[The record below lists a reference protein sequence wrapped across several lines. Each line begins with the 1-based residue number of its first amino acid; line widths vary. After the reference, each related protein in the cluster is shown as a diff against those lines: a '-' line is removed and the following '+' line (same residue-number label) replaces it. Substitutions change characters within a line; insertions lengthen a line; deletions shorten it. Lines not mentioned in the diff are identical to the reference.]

1 MTQRGLFRGVAWLA
15 AAAMALGGL
24 SLTAPPASAAPTSPV
39 VDVDHTVAG
48 TSGDVVLAWLPV
60 AGATSYKVEVDTSD
74 LFTAPLSWS
83 STTFGLRATPTVP
96 LPAGTTYWR
105 VAAIDGSGQGEWTVS
120 TFERSTAAGPALL
133 SPGASGAETLDHP
146 TEPPVLTWEP
156 VPGAKSYTVA
166 WSTNDLFPEGGT
178 TTTATTTT
186 TAYAVPTLL
195 ARGVTWY
202 WRVQANLDNSLTTE
216 WSANGEFVV
225 SWPSSAPTLLAP
237 DDDPGGARPVSD
249 VAMRWAT
256 VPGAKSYKV
265 YVATDPDFASQISG
279 SPFAVMTTSYAPART
294 LDNAA
299 YYWKVAAVDTAGND
313 GPPSATRQFSRAWG
327 PTTAAGMSV
336 GQRVA
341 APAVVAPASGSSV
354 TSDDF
359 RLEWTAVPR
368 AAVYEV
374 WVTKETS
381 NFFTDSGKIVKCY
394 TPHTSLTAFDAS
406 GALSAGNW
414 MKFPGDC
421 LKALDVGAGGTFR
434 WRVRALDLGAADV
447 GSHQLPG
454 NVDALTR
461 FVRSAWSDRDT
472 AADPASVTVTTT
484 HPTAIAGLAPTPVSP
499 ADCVDPL
506 TCATLPDTPELV
518 WTPAQDAAA
527 GYWVEIALDR
537 DFTNKV
543 GEFHTDSARLR
554 LDGGLLD
561 NSANQ
566 AYYWRAMGCTTFGS
580 TFASK
585 SCLSSGLAQVRAF
598 RKLGVAVT
606 GLDAQT
612 TGDEVS
618 LSWQEHSLT
627 APDGGGVRGYQV
639 QVATDNLFSTVVFDT
654 KVDQP
659 FVTTWS
665 SLLQDGGYYWRV
677 RALDGVAATL
687 PWSAA
692 STFTKSA
699 PKPTQTQA
707 ASGPAAPPLVWQALS
722 GTKTYDLEIYS
733 GANLS
738 VGGTKVVT
746 ATGLVSTAYTVSTVL
761 APGTYSWRV
770 RRHDATNNT
779 LPWTVEPGGTIP
791 TFAVTLGE
799 VSLTSPANAAALTPP
814 ERLLVWAVAG
824 GAVRYRVQ
832 TSTQSSFSST
842 LESVDT
848 VQTRFAPLSASYVPG
863 TTYYWRVLPLNA
875 SGSVLSATNGYRSF
889 TVRTAPAA
897 PAPSASTTGTT
908 LLISWT
914 PGSSGGGTVLG
925 YLVRYRTFGTT
936 DWVDVPMTG
945 PSATSVPVTGL
956 PAATKFEVQ
965 VAAVS
970 DVATSPWSST
980 ANATTAGPPAAPA
993 SLVLTST
1000 AAGFRANWAKPAENG
1015 SPIASYT
1022 VKWTPTA
1029 GGATESTVVTGLTYT
1044 TTGLPTLAGYT
1055 VEVAATNTVGMG
1067 AFATGAVTT
1076 GVSPPAAVA
1085 AAVTRGNRTAVV
1097 SWSEPA
1103 TGGLPISRYDVISR
1117 RYDPSTNAWSAWA
1130 TTGAPATARSL
1141 PLTSLLPG
1149 FGYEVKV
1156 AAVNT
1161 AGVGPAGAVVAFV
1174 AMGTPGAPGR
1184 PVARSKA
1191 GVVTLTWK
1199 AAAANG
1205 STLKGYRVWRSG
1217 NGRTWTVL
1225 RASTPAASLRFTAK
1239 RGVTLW
1245 VKVAAINSLG
1255 VGAISPAAKFKV
1267 A

>member
-1 MTQRGLFRGVAWLA
+1 
-15 AAAMALGGL
+15 MALGGL

-414 MKFPGDC
+414 MKFPR
-421 LKALDVGAGGTFR
+421 LPQALDVGAGGTFR
-434 WRVRALDLGAADV
+434 WRVRASTSARGGRRLPPAA
-447 GSHQLPG
+447 GQRRRA
-454 NVDALTR
+454 DALR
-461 FVRSAWSDRDT
+461 ALGLVRPRHR
-472 AADPASVTVTTT
+472 ADPASVTVTTT

-499 ADCVDPL
+499 HWRRPAHLRDP
-506 TCATLPDTPELV
+506 CPTPPSW

-639 QVATDNLFSTVVFDT
+639 QVATDNLFSTVVLDT

-770 RRHDATNNT
+770 RRHDDAEQHAAVDRRAGRDDPH
-779 LPWTVEPGGTIP
+779 LRRDPGRGL
-791 TFAVTLGE
+791 AHLARQRGR
-799 VSLTSPANAAALTPP
+799 AHAAGAAARVGRRRGRGALPGADLDAVVVQLDP
-814 ERLLVWAVAG
+814 RERRHRADPLRPAVGQLRPRHDVLLAGAPAQRVGLRAQRHERVPQLHRAHRSGRAGAEREHDRHDAADLVDAWLLRRRHGAGLPRALPHLRHHRLGRRADDRAVGDVGACHGAARGHEVRGAGRGRERRGDQPVELHRERDHRGPARSAGLAGADLHGGRLPRQLGQACRERLAD
-824 GAVRYRVQ
+824 RVVHR
-832 TSTQSSFSST
+832 
-842 LESVDT
+842 EVDADRRRGDR
-848 VQTRFAPLSASYVPG
+848 VDSRHRAHLHDHRSADPG
-863 TTYYWRVLPLNA
+863 RLH
-875 SGSVLSATNGYRSF
+875 
-889 TVRTAPAA
+889 
-897 PAPSASTTGTT
+897 
-908 LLISWT
+908 
-914 PGSSGGGTVLG
+914 
-925 YLVRYRTFGTT
+925 
-936 DWVDVPMTG
+936 
-945 PSATSVPVTGL
+945 
-956 PAATKFEVQ
+956 
-965 VAAVS
+965 
-970 DVATSPWSST
+970 
-980 ANATTAGPPAAPA
+980 
-993 SLVLTST
+993 
-1000 AAGFRANWAKPAENG
+1000 
-1015 SPIASYT
+1015 
-1022 VKWTPTA
+1022 
-1029 GGATESTVVTGLTYT
+1029 
-1044 TTGLPTLAGYT
+1044 T

-1085 AAVTRGNRTAVV
+1085 AAVTRGNRTAGV

-1103 TGGLPISRYDVISR
+1103 TGGLTFSRYDVISR

-1174 AMGTPGAPGR
+1174 AMGTPGAGR